1 MAEVLGLNAKLYYDV
16 LGAANDDWTEMENV
30 KDVTLTLTK
39 SEADVTTRG
48 SNGWRQTV
56 GALKEATLDFEMVWD
71 TDDDGFTAIQDAF
84 INNTSIG
91 MAAMD
96 GDIDVVGTQG
106 LVADFDVVSFTRTEP
121 LEEVL
126 KVAVSVKPTYSV
138 TAPEWTTV
146 AAGS

>member
-1 MAEVLGLNAKLYYDV
+1 ANAGFK
-16 LGAANDDWTEMENV
+16 AAI
-30 KDVTLTLTK
+30 
-39 SEADVTTRG
+39 G
-48 SNGWRQTV
+48 G
-56 GALKEATLDFEMVWD
+56 LKEATVEFEMPWD
-71 TDDDGFTAIQDAF
+71 PDADGFEELRDAF
-84 INNTSIG
+84 LNRTTVG
-91 MAAMD
+91 MAVMD
-96 GDIDVVGTQG
+96 GDIDEVGSQG